1 MTHNTLLR
9 DLFTTAARQYA
20 GLNSSGKLWRK
31 LHPCLGW
38 MFSCVLAQAM
48 PPHAGAFVAGLG
60 AGHAYNDFPW
70 MNGQWVPDEYWAM
83 PGWRGF
89 FENAA
94 AVQLQ
99 HRVLAGT
106 TLASVLATWAVF
118 RGRPMPV
125 ASKQLLNALLG
136 VTGLQVGLSSGDCTA
151 AACDAY
157 LPCCADSMLAHAFC
171 LPVHNQYNSMLLCK
185 ANLLHCRWHSG
196 LPR

>member
-1 MTHNTLLR
+1 M
-9 DLFTTAARQYA
+9 
-20 GLNSSGKLWRK
+20 S
-31 LHPCLGW
+31 
-38 MFSCVLAQAM
+38 SCVFAQSM
-48 PPHAGAFVAGLG
+48 PQPAGAFVAGLG

-118 RGRPMPV
+118 RGRPMPA
-125 ASKQLLNALLG
+125 ASQRLLSALLG
-136 VTGLQVGLSSGDCTA
+136 VTGLQVGHSSWQYTA

-157 LPCCADSMLAHAFC
+157 LLWSGSMSAHAF
-171 LPVHNQYNSMLLCK
+171 NSPGTIFAKPKLDK
-185 ANLLHCRWHSG
+185 HAAT
-196 LPR
+196 